1 MKEIF
6 DIDRLDEVVRTLT
19 NNKSRSLLT
28 AFGVFWGIFM
38 LVLLLGGG
46 KGLELLMMSNF
57 GNFTKSCGIIAAN
70 ATTLPYKG
78 YQEGRSWS
86 LNIDDVERI
95 RNAVPGI
102 KDICQLDTRWG
113 VNATYGKRTYTGCGL
128 KGVVAGYE
136 KIEVPKLKYGR
147 YINEDDVRLRRKV
160 CVIGRRIYS
169 ELFPDGGNPCGKYV
183 LCDGVYYQIVGV
195 DNWKNDSG
203 MGVSPAYALQIP
215 NSLLREIYNL
225 GNKTDAITFTTKDGV
240 TVESVEK
247 KITSIVKR
255 AHSIHPDDKEAV
267 EFFSLEILFRV
278 FENLF
283 RGINILVWMIGIGT
297 LLSGAIGVS
306 NIMLVAIRERTSEIG
321 IRRAIGAK
329 PRDILS
335 QILSES
341 FIITFLAGL
350 SGIVLAVL
358 LLAAV
363 EPGIQ
368 EATQS
373 DTPFQVSFGIAV
385 GAALVLT
392 VLGLLA
398 GIAPAMRALAI
409 KPIDAMRE
417 E

>member
-38 LVLLLGGG
+38 LVLLLGSG

-78 YQEGRSWS
+78 YQDGRSWS
-86 LNIDDVERI
+86 LNVEDVERI

-113 VNATYGKRTYTGCGL
+113 VNATYGKHTYTGCGL

-169 ELFPDGGNPCGKYV
+169 ELFPDGGNPCGKYI

-195 DNWKNDSG
+195 DNWKNDNG

-225 GNKTDAITFTTKDGV
+225 GIFTDAMTFTTK
-240 TVESVEK
+240 
-247 KITSIVKR
+247 
-255 AHSIHPDDKEAV
+255 
-267 EFFSLEILFRV
+267 
-278 FENLF
+278 
-283 RGINILVWMIGIGT
+283 
-297 LLSGAIGVS
+297 
-306 NIMLVAIRERTSEIG
+306 
-321 IRRAIGAK
+321 
-329 PRDILS
+329 
-335 QILSES
+335 
-341 FIITFLAGL
+341 
-350 SGIVLAVL
+350 
-358 LLAAV
+358 
-363 EPGIQ
+363 
-368 EATQS
+368 
-373 DTPFQVSFGIAV
+373 FGI
-385 GAALVLT
+385 T
-392 VLGLLA
+392 VDSL
-398 GIAPAMRALAI
+398 
-409 KPIDAMRE
+409 
-417 E
+417 

>member
-1 MKEIF
+1 M
-6 DIDRLDEVVRTLT
+6 
-19 NNKSRSLLT
+19 
-28 AFGVFWGIFM
+28 
-38 LVLLLGGG
+38 
-46 KGLELLMMSNF
+46 
-57 GNFTKSCGIIAAN
+57 
-70 ATTLPYKG
+70 
-78 YQEGRSWS
+78 
-86 LNIDDVERI
+86 ERI

-113 VNATYGKRTYTGCGL
+113 VNATYGKHTYTGCGL

-136 KIEVPKLKYGR
+136 KIRRLPKLQIRALHRTRTTCACAAR
-147 YINEDDVRLRRKV
+147 YASSAA
-160 CVIGRRIYS
+160 GYTPS
-169 ELFPDGGNPCGKYV
+169 SFPDGGNPCGKYV

-195 DNWKNDSG
+195 DNWKNDNG

-255 AHSIHPDDKEAV
+255 AHSIHPNDKEAV

-283 RGINILVWMIGIGT
+283 RGINILVWMIGVGT

-363 EPGIQ
+363 EPAIQ
-368 EATQS
+368 EATLS
-373 DTPFQVSFGIAV
+373 DAPFQVSFGIAV
-385 GAALVLT
+385 RAAVVLT

>member
-6 DIDRLDEVVRTLT
+6 DIDRLDEVLRTLSG
-19 NNKSRSLLT
+19 NKSRSLLT

-57 GNFTKSCGIIAAN
+57 GSFTKSSGIVAAQT
-70 ATTLPYKG
+70 TTLPYKG
-78 YQEGRSWS
+78 YKEGRQWS
-86 LNIDDVERI
+86 LTLEDVERL
-95 RNAVPGI
+95 RSSVPGI
-102 KDICQLDTRWG
+102 KHICPLDTRWG
-113 VNATYGKRTYTGCGL
+113 LTATYGSHTYNNLSL
-128 KGVVAGYE
+128 KGVDAGYDN
-136 KIEVPKLKYGR
+136 IEVPRLKYGR
-147 YINEDDVRLRRKV
+147 YINANDVRQRRKV
-160 CVIGRRIYS
+160 CVIGRHVYA
-169 ELFPDGGNPCGKYV
+169 ELFPEGGDPCGKFV
-183 LCDGVYYQIVGV
+183 EADGVYYRIIGLENNIN
-195 DNWKNDSG
+195 DNSIG
-203 MGVSPAYALQIP
+203 ASPGYALQIP
-215 NSLLREIYNL
+215 NSLMREIYNL
-225 GNKTDAITFTTKDGV
+225 GNKTSAIAFTSKDGI
-240 TVESVEK
+240 TVESLEK
-247 KITSIVKR
+247 QITSIVKR

-363 EPGIQ
+363 EPAIQ
-368 EATQS
+368 EATLS
-373 DTPFQVSFGIAV
+373 DAPFQVSFGIAV
-385 GAALVLT
+385 GAAVVLT

>member
-1 MKEIF
+1 
-6 DIDRLDEVVRTLT
+6 
-19 NNKSRSLLT
+19 
-28 AFGVFWGIFM
+28 M
-38 LVLLLGGG
+38 L
-46 KGLELLMMSNF
+46 
-57 GNFTKSCGIIAAN
+57 
-70 ATTLPYKG
+70 
-78 YQEGRSWS
+78 
-86 LNIDDVERI
+86 
-95 RNAVPGI
+95 AV
-102 KDICQLDTRWG
+102 
-113 VNATYGKRTYTGCGL
+113 
-128 KGVVAGYE
+128 
-136 KIEVPKLKYGR
+136 
-147 YINEDDVRLRRKV
+147 
-160 CVIGRRIYS
+160 
-169 ELFPDGGNPCGKYV
+169 
-183 LCDGVYYQIVGV
+183 
-195 DNWKNDSG
+195 
-203 MGVSPAYALQIP
+203 
-215 NSLLREIYNL
+215 
-225 GNKTDAITFTTKDGV
+225 
-240 TVESVEK
+240 
-247 KITSIVKR
+247 
-255 AHSIHPDDKEAV
+255 SIHPNDKEAV

-283 RGINILVWMIGIGT
+283 RGINILVWMIGVGT

-335 QILSES
+335 QLLSES

-363 EPGIQ
+363 EPAIQ

-373 DTPFQVSFGIAV
+373 DTPFQVSFVIAV
-385 GAALVLT
+385 GAAVVLT